1 MNMDPLGP
9 SGLISY
15 FFPLQI
21 VKIVIWIISSQDSGY
36 GEREECKESMVFGFS
51 IKLRFNSLNSH
62 VGV

>member
-1 MNMDPLGP
+1 M
-9 SGLISY
+9 
-15 FFPLQI
+15 FPNNQFTHNTQWI

-36 GEREECKESMVFGFS
+36 GKREECKESMVFGFS